1 MILPTSLTSW
11 KGLGEESRSTP
22 VVSAAV
28 GVALLAHGTAI
39 GVLLMLKPPQPFA
52 APPGVFEVSI
62 VIEDDPPANNPSRTP
77 PGDGSIGASAMP
89 SPAPVRADVTATAS
103 PWSWPANA
111 GPSFDVPGLS
121 NSKSR
126 APSPAFDRLGAM
138 LDCLAA
144 EGSAKGQ
151 HRPRPPC
158 AFAGL
163 PFRAPATAFATDTS
177 EPTIRAGDDYRK
189 FETIRPL
196 FDESLFPDKAPPG
209 NRAFRKW
216 ISGLF
221 R

>member
-1 MILPTSLTSW
+1 
-11 KGLGEESRSTP
+11 
-22 VVSAAV
+22 
-28 GVALLAHGTAI
+28 
-39 GVLLMLKPPQPFA
+39 MLRPPQPFA
-52 APPGVFEVSI
+52 APPEVFEVSI
-62 VIEDDPPANNPSRTP
+62 VIEDDPAPNNPLRKP
-77 PGDGSIGASAMP
+77 PGDGSIGASMP

-103 PWSWPANA
+103 QWSWPANA

-121 NSKSR
+121 NSRSR
-126 APSPAFDRLGAM
+126 APSPVFRLGAM

-158 AFAGL
+158 AFASL
-163 PFRAPATAFATDTS
+163 PFRAPATAFGTDTP
-177 EPTIRAGDDYRK
+177 EPTVRAGDDYRK

-196 FDESLFPDKAPPG
+196 FDESVFPDKAPPG